1 MLVPDRKSDFRTK
14 TEKSLLLFLIR
25 SHLPAPRTTFC
36 RTNRCRA
43 IFFFLQLPSEL
54 SGSFRLPTRGYFRSL
69 ICISANRLLSYCLK
83 RSNDHDTFSRG
94 ETGRKINSETDV
106 AVDLSLDLLIRIIN
120 DASIPLFNNPVLNCY
135 FLILLIQKMKA

>member
-1 MLVPDRKSDFRTK
+1 MISAFIKTCDDKIGAKIKFGTNQQMLVPDVQNVSGNRIFGQWLRN
-14 TEKSLLLFLIR
+14 LFFFIR
-25 SHLPAPRTTFC
+25 SHLPPSRTTFC

-83 RSNDHDTFSRG
+83 RSNDHDTFSV
-94 ETGRKINSETDV
+94 KI
-106 AVDLSLDLLIRIIN
+106 
-120 DASIPLFNNPVLNCY
+120 
-135 FLILLIQKMKA
+135 